1 LIAATL
7 GRKVFRPHLQTMKSA
22 ALILLSVLCAGTASA
37 QTYLPGQPYVGDPM
51 ADRLR
56 DRIETQRL
64 QSEQQAAFARQLQ
77 MNARLTEM
85 EVRAQRQPEP
95 YIPLVDV
102 PASPDAQRRAR
113 AAATA
118 RREAVSS
125 GVGQID
131 DWLARQPR

>member
-1 LIAATL
+1 
-7 GRKVFRPHLQTMKSA
+7 MKAA
-22 ALILLSVLCAGTASA
+22 ALILLSILSAGTASA
-37 QTYLPGQPYVGDPM
+37 QVYAPGQPYIGDPL

-56 DRIETQRL
+56 YRMETQRL
-64 QSEQQAAFARQLQ
+64 QADDRAAYARQHQL
-77 MNARLTEM
+77 NARLTEM
-85 EVRAQRQPEP
+85 EIRAQRQPEP

-102 PASPDAQRRAR
+102 PPSPDAQRRAR
-113 AAATA
+113 EAATA